1 MPLTL
6 YYHPLSSYCHK
17 VLIALYENGT
27 AFTPHL
33 VELHKPES
41 RDAFKAIWPVGKFPV
56 LREEATGRVI
66 PESTTIIEYLN
77 LHHPGPVKLIPDDPA
92 AAFDV
97 RALDRFFD
105 LHVHTHMQRIIGER
119 LRPTDNKDPFG
130 LEQARAA
137 LAVALGI
144 AEKNM
149 TGRTWATG
157 GNFTLADCA
166 AAPPLL
172 YLDMAVAPLAGA
184 YPQLA
189 AYLGRLK
196 QRPSYARAL
205 AEAQPYIHLVP
216 R

>member
-105 LHVHTHMQRIIGER
+105 LHVHTHMQRIIGNDCEP
-119 LRPTDNKDPFG
+119 PTTRTRS
-130 LEQARAA
+130 ASSRRA
-137 LAVALGI
+137 
-144 AEKNM
+144 
-149 TGRTWATG
+149 
-157 GNFTLADCA
+157 
-166 AAPPLL
+166 
-172 YLDMAVAPLAGA
+172 
-184 YPQLA
+184 
-189 AYLGRLK
+189 
-196 QRPSYARAL
+196 
-205 AEAQPYIHLVP
+205 P
-216 R
+216 RSRSHSASRRRI